1 MKERQQYHSKQEPA
15 VSIRKCKNNVPA
27 IEIENAVCE
36 QLKNHKPDIHFLR
49 GFADRLNHCRQE
61 RKKLYVPE
69 LEEIKPAIAEARKEQ
84 KKIYDIFLS
93 GIISKDNS
101 ALFNDRLQSTN
112 EELMGLEAKKEFI
125 KAEID
130 RADNNITD
138 VMESIIKEMLTMA
151 DYLQKMPEDSECRKR
166 LILSLY

>member
-1 MKERQQYHSKQEPA
+1 M
-15 VSIRKCKNNVPA
+15 
-27 IEIENAVCE
+27 
-36 QLKNHKPDIHFLR
+36 
-49 GFADRLNHCRQE
+49 
-61 RKKLYVPE
+61 
-69 LEEIKPAIAEARKEQ
+69 EEIKPAIAEARKEQ
-84 KKIYDIFLS
+84 KNIYDIFLS

-151 DYLQKMPEDSECRKR
+151 DYLQKMPEDSESRKR

>member
-1 MKERQQYHSKQEPA
+1 MSDKYKKTDCYE
-15 VSIRKCKNNVPA
+15 
-27 IEIENAVCE
+27 
-36 QLKNHKPDIHFLR
+36 
-49 GFADRLNHCRQE
+49 E

-151 DYLQKMPEDSECRKR
+151 DYLQKMPEDSESRKR